1 MADLLDAANPSKFL
15 LALSILEEF
24 GVGTNF
30 QKVIVSKPGCGGTN
44 PRTMV
49 EKSL

>member
-1 MADLLDAANPSKFL
+1 MTDLLDAANPSKFL

-24 GVGTNF
+24 GVGKNS
-30 QKVIVSKPGCGGTN
+30 QKANVSKPGWGGRN
-44 PRTMV
+44 PGSMV

>member
-30 QKVIVSKPGCGGTN
+30 QKVNVSKPGCEGRN
-44 PRTMV
+44 PGDMV
-49 EKSL
+49 GKSL